1 MGIGIGLVEEEEEE
15 EMGVLV
21 VRRERWMS
29 GKIVNLGGCHHHG
42 CTMSSSWSLRCFVG
56 LDFLER
62 EYGCR
67 DENQL
72 LQGTSCLLCARDW
85 LEKIRWGFTDFGVSH
100 GP

>member
-42 CTMSSSWSLRCFVG
+42 CTMSSSWPLSCFVG

-62 EYGCR
+62 E
-67 DENQL
+67 NM
-72 LQGTSCLLCARDW
+72 GTEMRTNSSKEQVVCCVH
-85 LEKIRWGFTDFGVSH
+85 EIG
-100 GP
+100 